1 MRTFFRTHTGDDG
14 GRRLRAF
21 TETPAYRHGVSVFS
35 VITDHF
41 LPTIDALKIPVG
53 NAAILAPTWF
63 TLFPLGRRLREYGV
77 KIVGPG
83 ARPYRRTSQ
92 FAPLAEQVCGYLM
105 EPRPEA
111 IGGIE
116 RTVFNTLLD
125 VVGRA
130 HFEVFSYR
138 GRTLVFRLIE
148 EGQRLQKRDIGGVAW
163 LEEAAA
169 AFTCILTEAGLLG
182 PSEKDVFAMSVEEM
196 KSDMRRNEVDLA
208 NLAIDELGIYASPDS
223 ALKLSTLHN
232 AKGREYEA
240 VAMID
245 LHEGRIPFWA
255 ARSVAEI
262 DEAKRLFYVGVTR
275 AQRLLL
281 YVTDNSGSRDGPT
294 RYLKN
299 GTGVGV
305 C

>member
-1 MRTFFRTHTGDDG
+1 
-14 GRRLRAF
+14 
-21 TETPAYRHGVSVFS
+21 
-35 VITDHF
+35 
-41 LPTIDALKIPVG
+41 
-53 NAAILAPTWF
+53 
-63 TLFPLGRRLREYGV
+63 
-77 KIVGPG
+77 
-83 ARPYRRTSQ
+83 
-92 FAPLAEQVCGYLM
+92 M

-169 AFTCILTEAGLLG
+169 AFTCILTEAGFSVLVRRTYSRC
-182 PSEKDVFAMSVEEM
+182 PVEEM

-294 RYLKN
+294 RYLKMAQALAFAE
-299 GTGVGV
+299 GHTRLCRTRLYSAV
-305 C
+305 